1 MSGHFTRVKASR
13 ITFVSVPRACTA
25 REHRKRQS
33 ERARSC
39 SLRLKRLRTLKQLY
53 PVHQRP
59 STACAR
65 LQTTRHKALSPM
77 ASRAVYDSSREF
89 STFEGGIVL
98 DPSPGGM
105 ISSMEST
112 ILPVK
117 VSPDGQEDLLIFATA
132 CKQGAHTCAKL
143 RTKVKKVNHICPQKP
158 IEKNIAKT
166 REAQSAKRKAQS
178 PCLHRKAKVAIG
190 ESLSHCSRL

>member
-53 PVHQRP
+53 PVHQRA
-59 STACAR
+59 STACAW

-112 ILPVK
+112 IVPVK

-132 CKQGAHTCAKL
+132 CKQGAHTCAKS
-143 RTKVKKVNHICPQKP
+143 RTK
-158 IEKNIAKT
+158 IENRHYWNPGQWAQEGIPAT
-166 REAQSAKRKAQS
+166 REASSARRKAQS
-178 PCLHRKAKVAIG
+178 RRRNRKAKVAMGQSITTG
-190 ESLSHCSRL
+190 YRL

>member
-13 ITFVSVPRACTA
+13 ITFVGVPRACTT
-25 REHRKRQS
+25 REHRERQS

-53 PVHQRP
+53 PVHQRA
-59 STACAR
+59 STACAW

-112 ILPVK
+112 IVPVK
-117 VSPDGQEDLLIFATA
+117 VSPDGQEDLLISATA
-132 CKQGAHTCAKL
+132 CKQGACTCAKS
-143 RTKVKKVNHICPQKP
+143 RANVKNVNRICLGQWAQRG
-158 IEKNIAKT
+158 IAAT

-178 PCLHRKAKVAIG
+178 RRRNRKAKVAIG
-190 ESLSHCSRL
+190 QSLITGYRL

>member
-13 ITFVSVPRACTA
+13 ITFVGVPRACTT
-25 REHRKRQS
+25 REHRERQS

-112 ILPVK
+112 IVPVK

-132 CKQGAHTCAKL
+132 CKQGVHTCAKL
-143 RTKVKKVNHICPQKP
+143 RTKVKKVNNICPQKP
-158 IEKNIAKT
+158 IEKNNPAT
-166 REAQSAKRKAQS
+166 REVQSAKRKAQS
-178 PCLHRKAKVAIG
+178 QCLHRRAKVAMGPSITTV
-190 ESLSHCSRL
+190 RA